1 MKTYTYDN
9 IEYKSESQLRKA
21 IWFKE
26 RKALPKLS
34 TVEDWAKYGVEVE
47 DAKVEPSLDELKAR
61 KNREL
66 DDKFG
71 NYRNASSTYMVSSL
85 GYKVNANVVAFDNV
99 NGLVAQ
105 LEYRK
110 SEGEEN
116 PTVGFMTF
124 EDELVELDLAS
135 MRKLLVEIS
144 QNGSKV
150 YAKKW
155 QYREQIRVAETKEDL
170 EAIVIRFDEE

>member
-1 MKTYTYDN
+1 MGH
-9 IEYKSESQLRKA
+9 SEQEATDALASWYFTANTLSVITTNLNQKA
-21 IWFKE
+21 T
-26 RKALPKLS
+26 S
-34 TVEDWAKYGVEVE
+34 
-47 DAKVEPSLDELKAR
+47 KVAI
-61 KNREL
+61 
-66 DDKFG
+66 
-71 NYRNASSTYMVSSL
+71 
-85 GYKVNANVVAFDNV
+85 FDNV

-135 MRKLLVEIS
+135 IRKLLVEIS

-155 QYREQIRVAETKEDL
+155 QYREQRPKRIWKRL
-170 EAIVIRFDEE
+170 

>member
-1 MKTYTYDN
+1 MKKYIYKEN
-9 IEYKSESQLRKA
+9 EYRTERALRVA
-21 IWFKE
+21 IFEAE
-26 RKALPKLS
+26 RLALPKIE
-34 TVEDWAKYGVEVE
+34 TDVEWAKYGVVVE
-47 DAKVEPSLDELKAR
+47 DVKVEPSLDELKMR